1 MGSFDWV
8 LNVGRL
14 VATSL
19 KGTKKAVLANVE
31 GIDDE
36 SANDQPMYGAI
47 GLVCRPMSAN
57 ADGSAEVISARMEDG
72 LRPIAGR
79 DTRLNA
85 KVNPKDGEVCLVGYG
100 GGFVSLKQN
109 ATNDGTDVMIYAPR
123 PGASKASCISMDT
136 TVANTHVAIMH
147 ESGVSITLT
156 KEKKIVL
163 SNAAGNAYIEIND
176 DGIVLNGNV
185 KINGAMAMGSIVS
198 AGPVALAGP
207 LEDWAD
213 AVEDRLN
220 AAGFAIGGPQQFAA
234 VGVPSDSLNAS

>member
-109 ATNDGTDVMIYAPR
+109 ATNTGTDIMIYAV
-123 PGASKASCISMDT
+123 GSNGTKASAISIVT
-136 TVANTHVAIMH
+136 TVDNSQLVLMH
-147 ESGVSITLT
+147 DSGVSITMN

-163 SNAAGNAYIEIND
+163 ANANGD
-176 DGIVLNGNV
+176 STIVLGDNGVEITGNV
-185 KINGAMAMGSIVS
+185 KINGAVLVGDLTAQVPVLVGS
-198 AGPVALAGP
+198 PP
-207 LEDWAD
+207 
-213 AVEDRLN
+213 
-220 AAGFAIGGPQQFAA
+220 
-234 VGVPSDSLNAS
+234 GVPSAALFASVAPTP